1 MSDVQASAAFNKQP
15 NNSNDME
22 TTIKEFF
29 QYICASV
36 MILSGVVLTFICFFT
51 KGDVTEGVLWYMAQA
66 LTFAGGVFG
75 LSVYFRSKMGELRS
89 DIEEYINSITKK
101 NV

>member
-1 MSDVQASAAFNKQP
+1 
-15 NNSNDME
+15 ME